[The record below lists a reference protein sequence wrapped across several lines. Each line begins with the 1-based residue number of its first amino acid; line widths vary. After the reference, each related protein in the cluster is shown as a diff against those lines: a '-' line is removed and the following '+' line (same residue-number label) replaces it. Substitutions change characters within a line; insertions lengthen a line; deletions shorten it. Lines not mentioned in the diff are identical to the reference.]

1 MEKQLSKRN
10 ADLDEKIE
18 DYRIENSDFSENID
32 IISKQLLDL
41 NKGNLKQT
49 YQLEDMQMEY
59 DMLAAQEDGGSLF
72 LTN

>member
-10 ADLDEKIE
+10 ENLDGKIE

-32 IISKQLLDL
+32 VISKQLLDL

>member
-1 MEKQLSKRN
+1 MVNRLVMS
-10 ADLDEKIE
+10 KIE